1 MFLQW
6 HRHLDYLKMQEFQE
20 YFDSEFWNTIY
31 HEYGVTDELDIL
43 SEEVTEIMTPL
54 PGIIILITREFYG
67 KES

>member
-6 HRHLDYLKMQEFQE
+6 HKHLDYLKMQEYQE

-43 SEEVTEIMTPL
+43 SEEVTEIMTPI

>member
-6 HRHLDYLKMQEFQE
+6 HKHLDYLKMQEH
-20 YFDSEFWNTIY
+20 FDSEFWNTIY

-43 SEEVTEIMTPL
+43 SEEVAEIITPM
-54 PGIIILITREFYG
+54 PGIIVLITREFYG

>member
-6 HRHLDYLKMQEFQE
+6 HRHLDYLKMQE
-20 YFDSEFWNTIY
+20 YFDSEFWDTIY

-43 SEEVTEIMTPL
+43 SEEVAEIITPI
-54 PGIIILITREFYG
+54 PGIIVLITREFYG